1 MGLRLKVFIKRRHM
15 DLKTAFD
22 ILDVDLTEVNYND
35 ITPDYLKKK
44 YHKAALQYHPDKNGN
59 TSESNMKFQLIHSAY
74 EYLKEEFDGKEEK
87 ETKETSDPKYPV
99 YIDIL
104 KMFMTSAKYSVSFSS
119 IVTEIIV
126 GCKQVSIKLFADL
139 DRETSLKI
147 YSFLSKYRLL
157 FHLDQSVI
165 DRVREIVI
173 SKCSDIV
180 VYNLNPSL
188 SDLLETKIY
197 KLYDEQHLLLVPLWH
212 NELYFDYVSDNV
224 TKEVVVLCEP
234 QLQPEM
240 TIDEN
245 NNLHIIVNF
254 AFEHIRESI
263 ISNSNLQFKIDQ
275 TVFEI
280 PTERLYLKREQMYR
294 IKNQGLTRIKDDIYD
309 VSERADIIVKLMIS

>member
-1 MGLRLKVFIKRRHM
+1 M
-15 DLKTAFD
+15 DLKSAFD

-59 TSESNMKFQLIHSAY
+59 TAESNMKFQMIHDAY
-74 EYLKEEFDGKEEK
+74 EYLREEFDGKETFDGKEVKEAK
-87 ETKETSDPKYPV
+87 ETPDPKYPV

-104 KMFMTSAKYSVSFSS
+104 KMFMTSAKYSVSFSA

-165 DRVREIVI
+165 DRVREIVVA
-173 SKCSDIV
+173 KCGDIV
-180 VYNLNPSL
+180 VYNLNPSV

-197 KLYDEQHLLLVPLWH
+197 KLYDDQHLLLVPLWH
-212 NELYFDYVSDNV
+212 NELYFEYVSDTV

-234 QLQPEM
+234 QLQPDM

-245 NNLHIIVNF
+245 NNLHIIVNVTF
-254 AFEHIRESI
+254 DQIRESI

-294 IKNQGLTRIKDDIYD
+294 IKNKGLTRIKDDIYD
-309 VSERADIIVKLMIS
+309 VSERADIIVKIVIS

>member
-1 MGLRLKVFIKRRHM
+1 M

-22 ILDVDLTEVNYND
+22 ILDVDLTEINYND
-35 ITPDYLKKK
+35 ITADYLKKK

-74 EYLKEEFDGKEEK
+74 EYLKEEFDGKEAKEAK
-87 ETKETSDPKYPV
+87 ETNQTPDPKYPV

-104 KMFMTSAKYSVSFSS
+104 KMFMTSAMDGKYSLSFSS

-173 SKCSDIV
+173 SKCNDIV
-180 VYNLNPSL
+180 VYNLNPSV

-212 NELYFDYVSDNV
+212 NELYFEYVSDNV

-245 NNLHIIVNF
+245 NNLHIIVNV
-254 AFEHIRESI
+254 AFDQIRESI

-280 PTERLYLKREQMYR
+280 PTERLYLKREQLYR
-294 IKNQGLTRIKDDIYD
+294 IKNKGLTRIKDDIYD
-309 VSERADIIVKLMIS
+309 VSERADIIVKLLIS

>member
-1 MGLRLKVFIKRRHM
+1 M
-15 DLKTAFD
+15 DLKSAFD

-59 TSESNMKFQLIHSAY
+59 TAESNMKFQMIHDAY
-74 EYLKEEFDGKEEK
+74 EYLREEFDGKETFDGKEVKEAK
-87 ETKETSDPKYPV
+87 ETPDPKYPV

-104 KMFMTSAKYSVSFSS
+104 KMFMTSSKYSVSFSA

-147 YSFLSKYRLL
+147 YSFLSKYRVL

-165 DRVREIVI
+165 DRVREIVVA
-173 SKCSDIV
+173 KCGDIV
-180 VYNLNPSL
+180 VYNLNPSV

-197 KLYDEQHLLLVPLWH
+197 KLYDDQHLLLVPLWH
-212 NELYFDYVSDNV
+212 NELYFEYVSDNV

-280 PTERLYLKREQMYR
+280 PTERLYLKREQIYR
-294 IKNQGLTRIKDDIYD
+294 IKNKGLTRIKDDIYD
-309 VSERADIIVKLMIS
+309 VSERADIIVKIVIS